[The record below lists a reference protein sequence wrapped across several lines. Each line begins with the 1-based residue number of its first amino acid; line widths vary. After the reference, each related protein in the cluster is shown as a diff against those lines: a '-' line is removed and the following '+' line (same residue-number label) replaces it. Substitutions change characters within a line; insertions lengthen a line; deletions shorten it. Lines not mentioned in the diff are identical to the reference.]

1 MQPPPQQAP
10 VQQAP
15 VDDLLG
21 DILGMSMTPAN
32 PQPAAPQQTQGG
44 GALDLFG
51 FDEPVQQNS
60 GPSIPMT
67 MAFDSQKGVGLEMKL
82 GFQRQNDSP
91 MMVIEATNRS
101 NAAVSRIDIKF
112 NKNYLG
118 IQPTST
124 VPLNGQ
130 INPGQSQTVSLKL
143 QCSTPPTP
151 KQPLD
156 LTVQMAA
163 RSVRGNGGKPPVT
176 MFAIQI
182 PAEIFFEGNAPQTL
196 SDRNAFLSEWRA
208 IPNTDD
214 QSQTIKQCKNTDVEM
229 VKGIFTGNSCI
240 FIADRQIPNRGQSL
254 YFATTL
260 RATAVLLEVSL
271 ANNGAC
277 RVVAKSKDKYMA
289 YVACQTAIK
298 LVNT

>member
-1 MQPPPQQAP
+1 
-10 VQQAP
+10 
-15 VDDLLG
+15 
-21 DILGMSMTPAN
+21 MTPAN
-32 PQPAAPQQTQGG
+32 PQPAAPQQTQRG

-82 GFQRQNDSP
+82 GFQRENNSP
-91 MMVIEATNRS
+91 VMVIEATNRS

-118 IQPTST
+118 IQPTAT

-143 QCSTPPTP
+143 QSSTPPTP

-156 LTVQMAA
+156 LTVQMAS
-163 RSVRGNGGKPPVT
+163 RSVRANGGKPPVT
-176 MFAIQI
+176 MFAVQI

-196 SDRNAFLSEWRA
+196 SDRNAFLAEWRG
-208 IPNTDD
+208 IPNTED
-214 QSQTIKQCKNTDVEM
+214 QSQTIKQCKNADVGV
-229 VKGIFTGNSCI
+229 VKDIFMKNSCS
-240 FIADRQIPNRGQSL
+240 FIADRQIPNRGVSL
-254 YFATTL
+254 YFASTIK
-260 RATAVLLEVSL
+260 AVAVLLEVSL

-277 RVVAKSKDKYMA
+277 RVVVKSRDKYLSF
-289 YVACQTAIK
+289 VACQTAIK
-298 LVNT
+298 LVNS